1 MTIKG
6 HHNYLFHLKG
16 VRGFSLTEIMITST
30 IAACLITGVSLI
42 MNVIGSNLENQNTI
56 VTKVNIGKI
65 ASKVYYDINSH
76 TVNTYNA
83 PSYGRTATA
92 DRLKSK
98 FMDDIEGCTAV
109 FCLARDGHNTIKPA
123 YIPLDAKLDARVLDS
138 PESFRIHLSKVMT
151 HSQNVFKT
159 WRGVSQFSNGSIF
172 ILSSSG
178 FNGFIGVRS
187 IYDID
192 FNQTAEPKGT
202 YASVK
207 RYSWNQ
213 LTDYYDIFYSDDS
226 ANESFRS
233 LFAFHEKRIR
243 RVFNEGNA
251 DSFKTAME
259 MPFYFIWWPDPS
271 LKLTKEEMTTHG
283 NHIGYGDLAQRTNY
297 FFTVP
302 IFPSL

>member
-1 MTIKG
+1 
-6 HHNYLFHLKG
+6 
-16 VRGFSLTEIMITST
+16 
-30 IAACLITGVSLI
+30 
-42 MNVIGSNLENQNTI
+42 
-56 VTKVNIGKI
+56 
-65 ASKVYYDINSH
+65 
-76 TVNTYNA
+76 
-83 PSYGRTATA
+83 
-92 DRLKSK
+92 
-98 FMDDIEGCTAV
+98 MDDIEGCTAV

-151 HSQNVFKT
+151 HSQNVFKP

-243 RVFNEGNA
+243 RVFNEGNT

-283 NHIGYGDLAQRTNY
+283 NHMGYGDLAQRTNY